1 MTAFEF
7 GVIVVSLTLVLS
19 ALIVRSLRRFHRQC
33 DQINEAKKAL
43 LAAHINLMRA
53 RAKHAERKLARLGS
67 PCANSDVGRTPIE
80 IKSNATQAF

>member
-7 GVIVVSLTLVLS
+7 AVIVVSLTLVLS
-19 ALIVRSLRRFHRQC
+19 ALIVRSLRRFHHQC

-53 RAKHAERKLARLGS
+53 RAKHAERKLARSGRL
-67 PCANSDVGRTPIE
+67 ATNSDVGRTAIE
-80 IKSNATQAF
+80 IKSNAIQAF